1 MNNIAN
7 QDLHLLMINSAVA
20 TKKKKVN
27 VKETVKFVL
36 IMIVLTI
43 FALLSFFPFY
53 WMIYNAFKQPNLIFE
68 HPIKIF
74 SLDLSLDS
82 FVALFAGE
90 NGITLLRSFGNS
102 LFIAITTTLGTL
114 FTSSLAAYAFAKLNF
129 VGKKFMFGMFVATL
143 MLPGQVTMLPLFVIF
158 AQMGW
163 TDTFLP
169 LIIPSVM
176 INTYG
181 VFMLRQF
188 IVSIP
193 NEILEAAEVDGC
205 GYFRRYWNIVLPLLV
220 PALITL
226 GLFTFIGSWNN
237 YFGQLIYLS
246 SPENMT
252 ISLFIAGLKDQNS
265 SALQWGQI
273 LAASVISIVPISIVY
288 LACQK
293 YFVQGI
299 ATTGIK

>member
-1 MNNIAN
+1 MSNMTNT
-7 QDLHLLMINSAVA
+7 DLHLLMVNSAA
-20 TKKKKVN
+20 STRKKRVN
-27 VKETVKFVL
+27 VKKTIIFV
-36 IMIVLTI
+36 IIVIVLTI
-43 FALLSFFPFY
+43 FAILSFFPFY

-68 HPIKIF
+68 HPVKLF
-74 SLDLSLDS
+74 SFDLSLDS
-82 FVALFAGE
+82 FKAIFTGE
-90 NGITLLRSFGNS
+90 NGQMLWRSFGNS
-102 LFIAITTTLGTL
+102 LFISLTATLGTL
-114 FTSSLAAYAFAKLNF
+114 FTSSLAAYAFAKLHF
-129 VGKKFMFGMFVATL
+129 FGKKFLFGMFIATL
-143 MLPGQVTMLPLFVIF
+143 MLPGQVTMLPLFVVF

-169 LIIPSVM
+169 LIIPGIM

-205 GYFRRYWNIVLPLLV
+205 GYFRKYWNIVLPLLI